1 MPAGMMKTTWD
12 MKIRFFTI
20 PNLLTLSN
28 LLCGT
33 FAALSAL
40 VYDNLEWAFW
50 FVVLAAVFDFFD
62 GFAARLLHQSSPI
75 GVQLDSLADMI
86 SFGFVPAAVVYTMTT
101 RSMGEGVT
109 LLRYAFAF
117 ICFAMAAFS
126 ALRLAKFNIDET
138 QHEEFC
144 GLPTPANALFFTS
157 LGLISAH
164 TGFDFGGPVLICI
177 VPAMAWLLI
186 SPVRMFSLKFR
197 GFDAAE
203 RGGGAA
209 QPGVAQAGIVVV
221 ELAAAVAAGEAPG
234 EVVVEVLLVGDGALG
249 NICILQCHLYL
260 ARMESDI

>member
-1 MPAGMMKTTWD
+1 MMKTTWD

-40 VYDNLEWAFW
+40 VYGNLEWAFW

-101 RSMGEGVT
+101 RSMGEGDT

-186 SPVRMFSLKFR
+186 SPVRMFSLKFQGFGWR
-197 GFDAAE
+197 GNAIRYLFLALC
-203 RGGGAA
+203 
-209 QPGVAQAGIVVV
+209 VVTIVVLRLYSIPAIV
-221 ELAAAVAAGEAPG
+221 
-234 EVVVEVLLVGDGALG
+234 
-249 NICILQCHLYL
+249 ILYILISAIRWGL
-260 ARMESDI
+260 RRNSND